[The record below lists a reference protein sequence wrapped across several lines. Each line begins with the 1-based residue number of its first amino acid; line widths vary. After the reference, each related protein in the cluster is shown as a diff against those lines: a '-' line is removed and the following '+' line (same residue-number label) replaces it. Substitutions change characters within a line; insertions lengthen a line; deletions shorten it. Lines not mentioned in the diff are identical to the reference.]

1 MPSTGN
7 IVFTVLSVAIVVC
20 LWLRCKDRG
29 LPGFR
34 RYKIMD
40 VIYMIREYFPPCGLR
55 PTARIS
61 GPCPVRVALV
71 ASVSHS
77 LPLCRTRCRCVALTP
92 TLSATVRAASV
103 LPQGSRDVRGYI
115 FGCLSRAGVPGWL
128 PGRPH
133 GRIRLQLPYTWSSGR
148 RFRSLRFR
156 NSLGVMPVTLLNWA
170 LRCAVL
176 E

>member
-20 LWLRCKDRG
+20 FWLRCKDRG

-40 VIYMIREYFPPCGLR
+40 VIYMIREYFPSCGLR

-71 ASVSHS
+71 ASVLGS
-77 LPLCRTRCRCVALTP
+77 LPLCCPYSDLVRHRPCRAPC
-92 TLSATVRAASV
+92 SRKD
-103 LPQGSRDVRGYI
+103 RDVRGYI